1 MKIVLVIT
9 VCNQNRKRITSQVN
23 NLKWSLIPEGI
34 EITPVFVFGKGGDT
48 SDIPFQTLVVDVNE
62 EYNLLYR
69 KLFEAYKIIS
79 KTFDYD
85 FICKIDDDTKINTES
100 FTKYLI
106 ENEDY
111 VGRMFEGNTEA
122 TITLRLDFY
131 NINRTINLKPT
142 FFSGKSFIYAT
153 GDCYFLSKKAVNY
166 ILSSEEVLSKCGNA
180 RIEEDRLFGYMLS
193 DKDVKIK
200 DINMTNE
207 VIEEN
212 ELQVTTDYFTIHP
225 IGESILSSLIGVKI
239 KEQLPIINNGK
250 LLNLTRRKAYMVEL
264 ENQLRKVIDDFSNAK
279 KSIGMG

>member
-9 VCNQNRKRITSQVN
+9 VCNQNKKRIISQVN

-34 EITPVFVFGKGGDT
+34 YIKPVFVFGRDGDT
-48 SDIPFQTLVVDVNE
+48 SDIPFDTLVVEVNE

-69 KLFEAYKIIS
+69 KLFEAYKIID
-79 KTFDYD
+79 KTIDYN
-85 FICKIDDDTKINTES
+85 FICKIDDDTKINMES
-100 FTKYLI
+100 FTKSLI
-106 ENEDY
+106 EGEDY

-142 FFSGKSFIYAT
+142 FFSGTSFKYAT
-153 GDCYFLSKKAVNY
+153 GDCYFLSKKAVNHL
-166 ILSSEEVLSKCGNA
+166 LSSEDVLSKCGNA
-180 RIEEDRLFGYMLS
+180 RVEEDRLFGYILH
-193 DKDVKIK
+193 DKGIKIK
-200 DINMTNE
+200 DINLTNKT
-207 VIEEN
+207 IEEN

-225 IGESILSSLIGVKI
+225 IGESVLPSLIGVKI
-239 KEQLPIINNGK
+239 KDQLPIINNSK

-264 ENQLRKVIDDFSNAK
+264 ENQLRKVIDDFSNSK